1 MSKKIE
7 FQFENQEYCLE
18 YNRDSIKAM
27 ELQGFNYQEFY
38 NKPALMTDMLFEGAF
53 IKNHRNIKRTKIQDI
68 YDNLQNKTELISVLI
83 DMVKESYEELF
94 GEEEGKDDSK
104 NTEWKIV

>member
-7 FQFENQEYCLE
+7 FKYQDKEYCLE
-18 YNRDSIKAM
+18 YSREAIKAM
-27 ELQGFNYQEFY
+27 ELQGFNYQQLY
-38 NKPALMTDMLFEGAF
+38 DKPMLMTDMLFEGAF
-53 IKNHRNIKRTKIQDI
+53 IKNHKSIKRADIQAI
-68 YDNLQNKTELISVLI
+68 YENLQNKTGLVSALI

-94 GEEEGKDDSK
+94 ADGEETDDSK